1 LLKLIKLVFTKLIK
15 KSNYKNNINVFSKN
29 TDLILSD
36 IKFNNLTLTY
46 NQKLN
51 SFIEK
56 HYFGINKY
64 SITKIA
70 ERVEINKNYLFD
82 NYNIDRWLILST
94 FLSKLVPN
102 NKSIKDK
109 IVLNLNFLYL
119 IRSYRGWRHTFNL
132 PVRGQ
137 RTWSN
142 AWTLSKS
149 KNYLREYKYNCFKKG
164 LNYSTNE
171 DIKNA
176 FYLEQLNALWKWQW
190 EKEWLLAFKKRQ
202 AQLKKTRG
210 LKRLELSSLSKVNP
224 NFTKSKKQVIIPI
237 GFENGFMK
245 NYLKNSKKTFNN
257 FKK

>member
-1 LLKLIKLVFTKLIK
+1 MYVSSSI
-15 KSNYKNNINVFSKN
+15 
-29 TDLILSD
+29 
-36 IKFNNLTLTY
+36 
-46 NQKLN
+46 
-51 SFIEK
+51 
-56 HYFGINKY
+56 
-64 SITKIA
+64 SITLDSDFIL
-70 ERVEINKNYLFD
+70 YTFL
-82 NYNIDRWLILST
+82 NYNIPT
-94 FLSKLVPN
+94 

-109 IVLNLNFLYL
+109 LLLNLNFLYL
-119 IRSYRGWRHTFNL
+119 IKSYRGWRHIFNL

-142 AWTLSKS
+142 AWTLLKS
-149 KNYLREYKYNCFKKG
+149 KNVLREYKFNYFKLG
-164 LNYSTNE
+164 LSHSTNE
-171 DIKNA
+171 DLKNA
-176 FYLEQLNALWKWQW
+176 FYLEQLNILWKWQW